1 MLKTL
6 KQQQIER
13 EEQKRENDIYRMRK
27 QVELDE
33 LKRILENN
41 IKSIVIEN
49 NKQNVDNITIFETIT
64 KHKNI
69 NLTIDQYK
77 HKKDLF
83 FNYKSYYFNYLYN
96 KYDTIAKKVIN
107 QYKKFE
113 GLTDAQYNEKKA
125 DFDILTNNHKI
136 KKPHS
141 SLTYM
146 LLAIFFK
153 MK

>member
-1 MLKTL
+1 MIKTL

-13 EEQKRENDIYRMRK
+13 EEQKKENDIYRMRK
-27 QVELDE
+27 TVELDE

-41 IKSIVIEN
+41 IKGDVISN
-49 NKQNVDNITIFETIT
+49 NKQNIDNITIFETIT

-107 QYKKFE
+107 QYKQFE
-113 GLTDAQYNEKKA
+113 GLTDAQYNEKKQ
-125 DFDILTNNHKI
+125 DFDILASNYKI
-136 KKPHS
+136 KKKTS
-141 SLTYM
+141 SLTYT
-146 LLAIFFK
+146 LLSIFFK
-153 MK
+153 IK

>member
-13 EEQKRENDIYRMRK
+13 EEQKRENDLYRIKK
-27 QVELDE
+27 QIELDE
-33 LKRILENN
+33 LKRLLENN
-41 IKSIVIEN
+41 IKNDVIIN
-49 NKQNVDNITIFETIT
+49 NKQKIDNITIFETIT

-69 NLTIDQYK
+69 NLSIDQYK

-113 GLTDAQYNEKKA
+113 GLTDSQYNEKKQE
-125 DFDILTNNHKI
+125 FDIIANNHKI
-136 KKPHS
+136 KKNTS

-146 LLAIFFK
+146 LIALFFK
-153 MK
+153 Q